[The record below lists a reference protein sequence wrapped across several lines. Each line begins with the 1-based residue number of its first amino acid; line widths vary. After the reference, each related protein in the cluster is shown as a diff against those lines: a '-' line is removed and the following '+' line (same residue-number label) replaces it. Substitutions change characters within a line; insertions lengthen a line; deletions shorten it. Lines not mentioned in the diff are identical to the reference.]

1 MSKIKQNDD
10 QSLTDI
16 DIFIDEKPT
25 GEISAGAGYGTDGTT
40 FQIGIKEN
48 NFNGK
53 GINLAANLEL
63 GEDSVKGL
71 LAYTH
76 PNFAYS
82 DRSVTTSIEA
92 TETDKLKNLVIKI
105 QLMLLHFQLDMSN
118 TMIYFSLLVLQY
130 QVSL

>member
-25 GEISAGAGYGTDGTT
+25 GEVSAGAGYGTDGTT

-76 PNFAYS
+76 QTLHTQI
-82 DRSVTTSIEA
+82 DRSQLH
-92 TETDKLKNLVIKI
+92 LKRLKQIN
-105 QLMLLHFQLDMSN
+105 
-118 TMIYFSLLVLQY
+118 
-130 QVSL
+130 